1 MSETGKR
8 KDGDAFGPEAGPHDA
23 GETRRRLEGY
33 LAAYP
38 GLRGRVCRILLL
50 QLHSEGLVQIDE
62 VYRRAE
68 RAEKWNAPVDPNVPQ
83 ARLWAADEK
92 ELINTLVLDLATK
105 HLAPDKVDELVW
117 AAHRRDEAQSLE
129 SLARMPGVPL
139 ELIAEKVS
147 QYTSLPRSAGPD
159 AKPFETPVGTKVA
172 LIRRFV
178 SDRVDYIAVAKRH
191 LRMQDFAWVLERCV
205 GTERG
210 AGMIGGKAAGMV
222 LAHAVLASD
231 EECGEVALPNTVFV
245 LTDAYDEFKDIN
257 GLGHLQD
264 HKYRE
269 IRRVK
274 GDFRAI
280 REVFGNAEF
289 PARVADLLRIEL
301 DRWGER
307 PLIVRSSSLLEDSFG
322 AAFSGI
328 YQSLFLA
335 NQGPLEERLENLLG
349 AIADIYA
356 GVFSPDAVAYRRRHG
371 LLDHDER
378 MGVMIQE
385 VVGTRHG
392 PYYLPAVAGVAFS
405 RNDYRWN
412 RRIRR
417 EDGLVRMVLGLGT
430 HAVDRVG
437 DYARMVPLEHPSLR
451 PEGTPE
457 EIAEAS
463 QKKADVVDMTGVPG
477 FRNVPVREVLAVM
490 DDKAYADLVSI
501 LDDGRLALPV
511 GKRVSADPEQLVVT
525 FERLLTR
532 GDFAG
537 RMRRILRRLEDAYD
551 TPVDVEFVMDH
562 GPFTI
567 LQCRPL
573 GGESYTHEET
583 VPTGVAADDKVF
595 SARRYV
601 NSGHLE
607 AIEYLIL
614 IDPRDYGA
622 LDSVDARLE
631 VARAVGRVNDLLAG
645 STFVL
650 MGPGRWGSQDLRLGV
665 QVTYSDIDHASAL
678 VEIARRTEGYT
689 PEPSFGTH
697 FFQELIEARILYL
710 PLYPDDDGAVFNEEF
725 FAQAPNDLAAICPE
739 YEYLESV
746 VRVID
751 LKKARPGKT
760 LKLVMD
766 GEAQEALCWFA

>member
-1 MSETGKR
+1 MTKEQKPT
-8 KDGDAFGPEAGPHDA
+8 DGDVPDPSEHDA
-23 GETRRRLEGY
+23 AETRRRLDGY

-38 GLRGRVCRILLL
+38 GLRGRVSRILLL
-50 QLHSEGLVQIDE
+50 HLHSAGLVKIDE

-68 RAEKWNAPVDPNVPQ
+68 RAAKWNRPVDPNVPQ

-92 ELINTLVLDLATK
+92 ELINSLVIDLAAL
-105 HLAPDKVDELVW
+105 HLPPEKVDELVW

-147 QYTSLPRSAGPD
+147 QYASLPRRTAPE

-172 LIRRFV
+172 LTRRFV

-191 LRMQDFAWVLERCV
+191 LRMQDYAWVLQRCV
-205 GTERG
+205 GTEHG

-231 EECGEVALPNTVFV
+231 KDCGDVALPPTVFV
-245 LTDAYDEFKDIN
+245 LTDAYDEFKQIN

-264 HKYRE
+264 HKYKG
-269 IRRVK
+269 IRDVK

-289 PARVADLLRIEL
+289 PSRVADLLRIEL
-301 DRWGER
+301 DRWGET
-307 PLIVRSSSLLEDSFG
+307 PIIVRSSSVLEDSFG

-335 NQGPLEERLENLLG
+335 NQGPLEDRLQHLLG

-356 GVFSPDAVAYRRRHG
+356 GVFSPDAVAYRRRHN

-378 MGVMIQE
+378 MGVMIQK

-392 PYYLPAVAGVAFS
+392 DYYLPAVAGVAFS

-457 EIAEAS
+457 EIVETS
-463 QKKADVVDMTGVPG
+463 QKKVDVVDMTEQPG
-477 FRNVPVREVLAVM
+477 FRNVPVREVLTAM
-490 DDKAYADLVSI
+490 NDAAYAGIVSI
-501 LDDGRLALPV
+501 YEEGQLAQPI
-511 GKRVSADPEQLVVT
+511 GKRVTADPDKLVVT
-525 FERLLTR
+525 FDGMLTR
-532 GDFAG
+532 GDFAP
-537 RMRRILRRLEDAYD
+537 RMRRTLKRLEEAYQ
-551 TPVDVEFVMDH
+551 TPVDVEFVLDD
-562 GPFTI
+562 GPLTI

-573 GGESYTHEET
+573 GGETVTAAAT
-583 VPTGVAADDKVF
+583 VPTGVPSDDRIF

-607 AIEYLIL
+607 AIDYLIL

-622 LDSVDARLE
+622 LDTVDACLE
-631 VARAVGRVNDLLAG
+631 VARAVGQINDHLAG
-645 STFVL
+645 KTFVL
-650 MGPGRWGSQDLRLGV
+650 MGPGRWGSKDIRLGV

-710 PLYPDDDGAVFNEEF
+710 PLYPDDEEVTFHEEF
-725 FAQAPNDLAAICPE
+725 FKQATNSLAEVCPE
-739 YEYLESV
+739 YANLDNV

-751 LKKARPGKT
+751 LKKTRPEKT
-760 LKLVMD
+760 LRLVMD
-766 GEAQEALCWFA
+766 GETQEALCFLE